1 MRPKFE
7 THGKSGKYGKSGRVT
22 EPSNRKSTPFGAVVN
37 LADRGGTGKGSGK
50 ELVAR
55 NATKRKWKEIKAAN
69 KEKRKAKAD
78 EKHGSKKS
86 KKSKKSKTKD

>member
-7 THGKSGKYGKSGRVT
+7 TPGKSGKYGKSGRVT
-22 EPSNRKSTPFGAVVN
+22 EPPFGAVVN

-55 NATKRKWKEIKAAN
+55 NATKRKWKEMKAAN

-78 EKHGSKKS
+78 DKHGSKKS